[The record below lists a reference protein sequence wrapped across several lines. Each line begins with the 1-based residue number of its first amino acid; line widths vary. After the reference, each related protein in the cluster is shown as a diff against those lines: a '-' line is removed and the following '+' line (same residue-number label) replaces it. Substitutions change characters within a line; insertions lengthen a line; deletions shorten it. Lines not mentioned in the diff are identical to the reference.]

1 MKFKS
6 LVELCILAVL
16 AALLADGPEVSRAEP
31 GTPAAV
37 LMTCAG
43 EVSVTRSGGE
53 TVKASFGMQLLQ
65 GDKVATGAD
74 GAAEIMLQDGTWLQ
88 VGANSGMVIKTRPGQ
103 PAPTAAQEK
112 NFEVVQNFIKLKD
125 AEGTS
130 ALTGLRGGD
139 DDELVGVS
147 PGRTRIRSDRPTFT
161 WKIADPSTELQLTV
175 YDGSGVHWQ
184 ADVEGTT
191 SFEYPADAPA
201 LAPGTKYSW
210 TAETT
215 DPLVFPPLRSQ
226 AVFFEVISPKEAEM
240 LDEALAAIEAE
251 DKPSKSTYHLMRAS
265 LFFDQGLIE
274 EAINETLTA
283 LAADPENQ
291 TLHAILAKLY
301 AESGRNE
308 EAIDAYEKLIN
319 KG

>member
-43 EVSVTRSGGE
+43 GVSVTRAGGE
-53 TVKASFGMQLLQ
+53 TVKASFGMQLQQ

-74 GAAEIMLQDGTWLQ
+74 GSAEIMLQDGTWLQ
-88 VGANSGMVIKTRPGQ
+88 IGANSGMVIKTRPNA
-103 PAPTAAQEK
+103 PAPTPEK
-112 NFEVVQNFIKLKD
+112 EKQFEVVQNFIKLKD
-125 AEGTS
+125 SEGTS

-147 PGRTRIRSDRPTFT
+147 PGRTRVRNDRPTFA

-184 ADVEGTT
+184 TDVKGTT
-191 SFEYPADAPA
+191 FAYPADAPA

-210 TAETT
+210 TVETT

-226 AVFFEVISPKEAEM
+226 AVYFEVISPEDAKM
-240 LDEALAAIEAE
+240 LDDALAAIEAE
-251 DKPSKSTYHLMRAS
+251 DKPGKSTYHLMRAS
-265 LFFDQGLIE
+265 LFYDQGLIE

-283 LAADPENQ
+283 LEADPENE

-301 AESGRNE
+301 TESGRNE
-308 EAIDAYEKLIN
+308 EAIRAYEQIVDDKE
-319 KG
+319 

>member
-6 LVELCILAVL
+6 LVEFCILAVL
-16 AALLADGPEVSRAEP
+16 AALLVDGPEVSRAEP

-37 LMTCAG
+37 LMTCSG

-74 GAAEIMLQDGTWLQ
+74 GSAEGMLQDGTWLL
-88 VGANSGMVIKTRPGQ
+88 VGANSGMVIKTRPTQ
-103 PAPTAAQEK
+103 PAATPAKQR

-139 DDELVGVS
+139 NDELVGVS
-147 PGRTRIRSDRPTFT
+147 PGRTRIRTDRPTFT

-175 YDGSGVHWQ
+175 YSGSGVHWQ
-184 ADVEGTT
+184 TDVEGTT

-201 LAPGTKYSW
+201 LAPGTTYSW
-210 TAETT
+210 TVETT

-251 DKPSKSTYHLMRAS
+251 DKPGKSTYHLMRAS

-301 AESGRNE
+301 AESGRSE
-308 EAIDAYEKLIN
+308 EAIDAYEKLIDN
-319 KG
+319 D

>member
-1 MKFKS
+1 
-6 LVELCILAVL
+6 
-16 AALLADGPEVSRAEP
+16 
-31 GTPAAV
+31 
-37 LMTCAG
+37 
-43 EVSVTRSGGE
+43 
-53 TVKASFGMQLLQ
+53 MQLRQ
-65 GDKVATGAD
+65 GDKVSTGE
-74 GAAEIMLQDGTWLQ
+74 GGGAEIMLQDGTWLQ

-103 PAPTAAQEK
+103 PATSPEKEK

-147 PGRTRIRSDRPTFT
+147 PGRTRIRTDRPTFA

-175 YDGSGVHWQ
+175 YGGSGVHWQ
-184 ADVEGTT
+184 TDVKGTT
-191 SFEYPADAPA
+191 SFAYPADAPA

-210 TAETT
+210 TVETT

-226 AVFFEVISPKEAEM
+226 PVFFEVISPEEAEK
-240 LDEALAAIEAE
+240 LDEALAAIDADE
-251 DKPSKSTYHLMRAS
+251 KPSASTVHLMRAS

-274 EAINETLTA
+274 DAINETLTA
-283 LAADPENQ
+283 LETDPDNG

-301 AESGRNE
+301 AESGRND
-308 EAIDAYEKLIN
+308 EAIKAYEKLVN
-319 KG
+319 TN